1 MTIIPLNRIT
11 NALQRLITALEEL
24 QTPLANYFLTLACI
38 IILRNFLE
46 SFSHGNA
53 GNLFYINYPPIFLL
67 SEFVHFSLFYIFI
80 ALILTLIVHY
90 LTQENIQNIIKVL
103 FPAFILILS
112 VPCIDL
118 IFSGGKGQH
127 IGYIFPNAE
136 HSWLYYYVTLLN
148 SIPNISWG
156 IRLEI
161 FTVVVIAICYLRG
174 KQKNV
179 FLALLGT
186 MIIYSAIFFILVT
199 PYIIKYFTNA
209 PHIDTQIK
217 TQTAVNYF
225 LLLILPLGINI
236 SYLANKKLFL
246 ILAKDLRWLRLW
258 HFELMLILGIV
269 LATTQFNKTMIMPYI
284 FLSTSILFFW
294 LAAVMLN
301 NIPDQAIDRIAN
313 PERPLVKYKINL
325 KQYRTI
331 AYTILGYNLIYALA
345 VNLISFF
352 IMSSVTFAYYIYSMP
367 PLRLKRIPLLSKAIP
382 STTSLAIVLLGYINI
397 HGNWQGFPQSLV
409 WIFLIGFTLA
419 ANLIDIKD
427 YEGDKANSIRTIPVL
442 LKPTLA
448 KLVIGVAFIL
458 TSLAF
463 YFYLQNV
470 YLLPFLA
477 LAGILGYYFINQ
489 KKYQE
494 WQVFTVYLITIAILI
509 IYILVSKLCVGIN

>member
-1 MTIIPLNRIT
+1 MSMLFNKT
-11 NALQRLITALEEL
+11 NALQRIITALEEL
-24 QTPLANYFLTLACI
+24 QAPIVNYFLTLGCI

-46 SFSHGNA
+46 GFSHDSPS
-53 GNLFYINYPPIFLL
+53 NLFYTSYPSIFLL
-67 SEFVHFSLFYIFI
+67 SEYIHFSLDYILI
-80 ALILTLIVHY
+80 ALILTLILYY
-90 LTQENIQNIIKVL
+90 LTQTNIQKIIKVL
-103 FPAFILILS
+103 FPAFILIVS

-127 IGYIFPNAE
+127 IGYIFPSTE
-136 HSWLYYYVTLLN
+136 HSWTYYYATLLI
-148 SIPNISWG
+148 STPNISWG
-156 IRLEI
+156 MRLEI
-161 FTVVVIAICYLRG
+161 LIAWVMTYCYLRG

-179 FLALLGT
+179 FIALLGAT
-186 MIIYSAIFFILVT
+186 IVYSAIFFVLIT
-199 PYIIKYFTNA
+199 PYIIKYFSNA
-209 PHIDTQIK
+209 PYTNTQINI
-217 TQTAVNYF
+217 QTAINYF

-269 LATTQFNKTMIMPYI
+269 LATTQFKQTMIISCI
-284 FLSTSILFFW
+284 FLGVSILFFW

-301 NIPDQAIDRIAN
+301 NIPDQAIDRISN

-331 AYTILGYNLIYALA
+331 AYTILCCSLVYALA

-352 IMSSVTFAYYIYSMP
+352 IMSSVSFAYYIYSMP

-382 STTSLAIVLLGYINI
+382 STVSLAIVLLGYINI
-397 HGNWQGFPQSLV
+397 HGSWQGFPQSLV
-409 WIFLIGFTLA
+409 WIFLVGFTLA

-427 YEGDKANSIRTIPVL
+427 YAGDKAAHIKTLPVL
-442 LKPTLA
+442 LQPAIA
-448 KLVIGVAFIL
+448 KLVIGIAFIL

-463 YFYLQNV
+463 YFYLQNI
-470 YLLPFLA
+470 YLLPLLA
-477 LAGILGYYFINQ
+477 LAGILGYHFINQ

-494 WQVFTVYLITIAILI
+494 WQVFTVYLTTITILI
-509 IYILVSKLCVGIN
+509 MYILVSKLCVGIN